1 MRFPSGLECWLAAG
15 KSQVMA
21 GGTPGRGRAL
31 PVVIVDRTVTLTL
44 ADAVVHGQP
53 VTVSFTALGG
63 NPIRDAVIQ
72 RGSRARDF
80 DGCGAQRGRC
90 GLGDLEGGGV
100 TPQSPMERT
109 NSAGRLPITTV
120 IASNSAPWEP
130 GSRLW
135 WMDGPVP
142 GRRSRRGEARLR
154 RDPSAADEQSSTA
167 WPVLTRATHCI
178 ALSESPRSPIPS
190 RAAPR
195 PNA

>member
-63 NPIRDAVIQ
+63 NPIRDAVITTRSARPGLRRVRRAARSLRSWRFG
-72 RGSRARDF
+72 RGGYSTVA
-80 DGCGAQRGRC
+80 DGTDEFSGS
-90 GLGDLEGGGV
+90 
-100 TPQSPMERT
+100 TPD
-109 NSAGRLPITTV
+109 NNL